1 MKKRIEAIQAY
12 LVQHNCD
19 AYYTESPYN
28 RRYLSG
34 FEGTTGAVLIT
45 QEAAYFITDFRYTQ
59 QAKAQC
65 QESIVIEHHSTLAQA
80 VAELAVKKRLATIAV
95 EIDHLSVAYYQVLE
109 KTWPVQLVPTQRV
122 VEDIRMIKQMDEIVL
137 MKKAV
142 EIIEET
148 YQFVLNT
155 VEPGMRECDLALEAE
170 TYMRRIGA
178 TGPSFDTIIAS
189 GWRGALPHGRASEK
203 TIETGELVTIDFG
216 AFYQGYASDMTRTF
230 AVGAPT
236 SEQLV
241 DIYHLVLKAQEA
253 GVEAVA
259 PGKTCKSIDDVT
271 RGIITDG
278 GYGPEFGHT
287 TGHGLGLEVHEAPR
301 LSQIVEQPLQPG
313 MVVTVEPGIYVE
325 GLGGVRIEDDIL
337 VTNTGYENFMT
348 APKELIIVGK

>member
-1 MKKRIEAIQAY
+1 MKNRIEAIQNY
-12 LVQHNCD
+12 LTKHNYD
-19 AYYTESPYN
+19 AYYTENQYN

-34 FEGTTGAVLIT
+34 FTGTTGAVLIT
-45 QEAAYFITDFRYTQ
+45 KTDAYFITDFRYTQ

-65 QESIVIEHHSTLAQA
+65 PVSTVIEHHSTLAQA
-80 VAELAVKKRLATIAV
+80 VAELALSQGIKTIAV
-95 EIDHLSVAYYQVLE
+95 EIDHLSVAYYQMLE
-109 KTWPVQLVPTQRV
+109 KTWPVQLMPCQRL
-122 VEDIRMIKQMDEIVL
+122 VEDIRMIKQVDEIVL

-142 EIIEET
+142 EIIEQT
-148 YQFVLNT
+148 YAFVLET
-155 VEPGMRECDLALEAE
+155 VQPGMRECDLALEAE
-170 TYMRRIGA
+170 TYMRRLGA
-178 TGPSFDTIIAS
+178 SGPSFDTIVAS

-230 AVGAPT
+230 AVGTPA
-236 SEQLV
+236 SSQMVE
-241 DIYHLVLKAQEA
+241 IYELVLKAQVA

-271 RGIITDG
+271 RGIITAG

-301 LSQIVEQPLQPG
+301 LSQIVELPLQPG

-337 VTNTGYENFMT
+337 VTETGYENLMT
-348 APKELIIVGK
+348 TPKQLIIVGE